1 MKKLIAILLSLTIA
15 FALGIPAF
23 ASEEAEEIPAAREE
37 EILDIIES
45 EEFKE
50 ALEEE
55 GVDVEDFE
63 EKIEDGDYVIVE
75 DEEDLREILTDE
87 EIEEIRKQEAL
98 SVFDVV
104 GENAKNGLIG
114 LVMLPFVPVMLIV
127 PVFGWVTSAAALL
140 GPVRIISLPFQFIG
154 ACIEAIDIYVNFDYS
169 IYTTTVESLLAL

>member
-15 FALGIPAF
+15 FTLGIPAF
-23 ASEEAEEIPAAREE
+23 ASEETDEIPVATEA

-45 EEFKE
+45 EEFKD

-55 GVDVEDFE
+55 GVDVDEFE

-75 DEEDLREILTDE
+75 DEEDLREIFTDE

-104 GENAKNGLIG
+104 GEDAKNGLIG

-127 PVFGWVTSAAALL
+127 PVFGWVTSAAALM
-140 GPVRIISLPFQFIG
+140 GPVRIIALPFQFII
-154 ACIEAIDIYVNFDYS
+154 ACFEAIDIYVNFDDS
-169 IYTTTVESLLAL
+169 IYRTDIESLFA